1 MTEFTCQMCRK
12 FFIDHKCNSAHFP
25 DDMACK
31 SFEAIPKHKRL
42 FVRINKHRSPAQ
54 GIAEIRA
61 EGGLFRYVESTCVGR
76 IYSGNHYL
84 SNEQAELLIKYV
96 SEAVEKFNRDQGR
109 IGKERK
115 INDRKN

>member
-1 MTEFTCQMCRK
+1 MTKLTCKRCWK
-12 FFIDHKCNSAHFP
+12 FFIDHKCNSEHFP

-31 SFEAIPKHKRL
+31 SFKAIPKHKRL
-42 FVRINKHRSPAQ
+42 FLRINKHRSPAQ

-96 SEAVEKFNRDQGR
+96 SEAVERFNKDQNEDA
-109 IGKERK
+109 K
-115 INDRKN
+115 